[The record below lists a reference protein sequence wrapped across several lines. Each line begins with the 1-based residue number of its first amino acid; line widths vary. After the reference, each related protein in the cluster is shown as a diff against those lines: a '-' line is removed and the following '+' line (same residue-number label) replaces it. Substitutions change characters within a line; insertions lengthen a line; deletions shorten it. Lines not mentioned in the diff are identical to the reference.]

1 MDDIVT
7 QFVAIKEG
15 SGGDVIVDDSYFLGS
30 LNGQK
35 DVGIQNIALLLKSWK
50 VEALELDV
58 LHSVLKSSD
67 GS

>member
-1 MDDIVT
+1 
-7 QFVAIKEG
+7 
-15 SGGDVIVDDSYFLGS
+15 
-30 LNGQK
+30 
-35 DVGIQNIALLLKSWK
+35 LLLKSWK

>member
-1 MDDIVT
+1 MQSHSGDVLVSLIRGMDDIVT

-35 DVGIQNIALLLKSWK
+35 DVGIQNIALLLKS
-50 VEALELDV
+50 
-58 LHSVLKSSD
+58 
-67 GS
+67 

>member
-35 DVGIQNIALLLKSWK
+35 DVGIQNIALLLKS
-50 VEALELDV
+50 
-58 LHSVLKSSD
+58 
-67 GS
+67 